1 MLLVSSVEEALKL
14 VYAETMQY
22 GLQVIGGIAL
32 LVAGWLFSGWA
43 ARTLRHVSTGIPNL
57 DSTVAGFLVSL
68 VRYGILALVGVA
80 VLNQFG
86 VQTASLI
93 AVFGAAGLAIGL
105 ALQGT
110 LSNLAAGVMLL
121 LFRSFSVG
129 DEIDAAGQRG
139 IVLELSLFTT
149 TLVPADGT
157 RLIVPNGKVW
167 GDLIRNRTINGR
179 RRLLLPFKVANAED
193 IDVLAQAA
201 EEVARATPGVLAD
214 PPPKAAV
221 TQIDLDGTTLELR
234 AWCEA
239 DQGTRAGPA
248 LAWGMARML
257 AGRRK
262 PAKAT

>member
-1 MLLVSSVEEALKL
+1 MLLVSTVEEALGL
-14 VYAETMQY
+14 VYAQTMQY
-22 GLQVIGGIAL
+22 GLQVVGGVAL
-32 LVAGWLFSGWA
+32 LMAGWLMSGWA
-43 ARTLRHVSTGIPNL
+43 SHSLRRLASRIPNL
-57 DSTVAGFLVSL
+57 DSTVAGFFASL

-149 TLVPADGT
+149 TIVPADGT

-167 GDLIRNRTINGR
+167 GDLIRNRTIDGR
-179 RRLLLPFKVANAED
+179 RRLLVPFKATNAEG
-193 IDVLAQAA
+193 IDALGEAAAQ
-201 EEVARATPGVLAD
+201 VATNTPGVLAD
-214 PPPKAAV
+214 PPPRVAV
-221 TQIDLDGTTLELR
+221 TQIDPDGALLELR
-234 AWCEA
+234 AWCMA
-239 DQGTRAGPA
+239 SQGAIAGPA
-248 LAWGMARML
+248 LAWGVARML
-257 AGRRK
+257 AERRA
-262 PAKAT
+262 PAET

>member
-1 MLLVSSVEEALKL
+1 MLQVTTIEEALSL
-14 VYAETMQY
+14 VYAQTMQY
-22 GLQVIGGIAL
+22 GLQVVGGVAL
-32 LVAGWLFSGWA
+32 LMAGWMISGWA
-43 ARTLRHVSTGIPNL
+43 SRSLRRLSTRIPSL
-57 DSTVAGFLVSL
+57 DPTVAGFLASL

-139 IVLELSLFTT
+139 IVFELSLFTT
-149 TLVPADGT
+149 ILIAVDGT

-167 GDLIRNRTINGR
+167 GDLIRNRTIDDR
-179 RRLLLPFKVANAED
+179 
-193 IDVLAQAA
+193 
-201 EEVARATPGVLAD
+201 
-214 PPPKAAV
+214 
-221 TQIDLDGTTLELR
+221 
-234 AWCEA
+234 
-239 DQGTRAGPA
+239 
-248 LAWGMARML
+248 
-257 AGRRK
+257 
-262 PAKAT
+262 